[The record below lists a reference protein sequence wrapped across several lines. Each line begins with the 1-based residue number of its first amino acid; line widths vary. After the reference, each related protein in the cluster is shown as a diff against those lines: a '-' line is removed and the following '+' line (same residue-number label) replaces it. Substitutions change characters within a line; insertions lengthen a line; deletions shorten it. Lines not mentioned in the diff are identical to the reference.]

1 MKKILVTV
9 LALSALSAQ
18 AATVTF
24 YGDKFHG
31 KKTASGERFN
41 QNAMTCASN
50 SHKFGTRLKVTNTA
64 NDKSVICR
72 VNDRGGFSKYG
83 VTLDLSKGA
92 FAKIAPL
99 AQGRARVIIEKV
111 GDSIAQDTQGN
122 KSSTLAQDN
131 LSAKKVAEILSQV
144 EKVSTSHT
152 MRITLASNTP
162 VTE

>member
-31 KKTASGERFN
+31 KKTASGEKFN

-50 SHKFGTRLKVTNTA
+50 SHKFGTQLKVTNTA

-72 VNDRGGFSKYG
+72 VNDRGGFGKYG

-152 MRITLASNTP
+152 TRITLASNTP

>member
-111 GDSIAQDTQGN
+111 SDSIAQDTQGN

-131 LSAKKVAEILSQV
+131 LSAKKIAEMLSQV

-152 MRITLASNTP
+152 TRITLASNTP